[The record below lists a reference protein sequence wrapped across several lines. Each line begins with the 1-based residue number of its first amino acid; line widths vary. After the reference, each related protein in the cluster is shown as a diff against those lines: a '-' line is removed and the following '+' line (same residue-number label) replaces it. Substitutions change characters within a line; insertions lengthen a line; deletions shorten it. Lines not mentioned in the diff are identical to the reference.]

1 MSNPAPACG
10 LVHRRF
16 LTDEPGMRERFGD
29 PFRPLESECKVIQF
43 ERPLTPTQLE
53 RAGELVAD
61 RPDVQL
67 YVYFDASRDL
77 NFLRYFPNLR
87 RLHVALYNLEDVTGL
102 SVVAHSLQELTF
114 GKTKRTFS
122 LRFLEAM
129 PQLRLLFLVGH
140 KKDVSVVG
148 GLTDLTSLGL
158 SGVTLPD
165 LSLLLPLKALRA
177 LQLFLGGTANLSHL
191 PRLPALEDLSLMR
204 ITKVSDLGVLAD
216 LVGLT
221 KLQLDWMRNVASLRS
236 LAGLTRLE
244 DVTLGTMKG
253 LTDLSPVA
261 AAPALRVLMVD
272 GMPQLTAEN
281 FRCLVG
287 HPRLKELWL
296 YTPRAKVREA
306 VERMLPGIV
315 RR

>member
-1 MSNPAPACG
+1 MSNSAPACG
-10 LVHRRF
+10 LFARRF
-16 LTDEPGMRERFGD
+16 LNEEPGMRERFGD
-29 PFRPLESECKVIQF
+29 PFRPLEPECKVIQF
-43 ERPLTPTQLE
+43 ERPLTPAQLE

-77 NFLRYFPNLR
+77 NFLRYFPKLQ
-87 RLHVALYNLEDVTGL
+87 RLQIALYKLEDISGF
-102 SVVAHSLQELTF
+102 SAVAGSLQDLIF

-122 LRFLEAM
+122 LSFLEAM
-129 PQLRLLFLVGH
+129 RQLKSLFLVGH
-140 KKDVSVVG
+140 KKDISAVS
-148 GLTDLTSLGL
+148 GLTNLTSLGL
-158 SGVTLPD
+158 SGITLPD
-165 LSLLLPLKALRA
+165 LSLLLPLRVLRA
-177 LQLFLGGTANLSHL
+177 LQIFLGGTTNLSLL
-191 PRLPALEDLSLMR
+191 PRLPALEDLALMR
-204 ITKVSDLGVLAD
+204 ITKLSDLSVLAD
-216 LVGLT
+216 LPGLT
-221 KLQLDWMRNVASLRS
+221 KLKLDWLRNVASLPS
-236 LAGLTRLE
+236 LAALKRLE
-244 DVTLGTMKG
+244 DVTLSVMKG

-281 FRCLVG
+281 IRCLVG
-287 HPRLKELWL
+287 HPRLQELWL